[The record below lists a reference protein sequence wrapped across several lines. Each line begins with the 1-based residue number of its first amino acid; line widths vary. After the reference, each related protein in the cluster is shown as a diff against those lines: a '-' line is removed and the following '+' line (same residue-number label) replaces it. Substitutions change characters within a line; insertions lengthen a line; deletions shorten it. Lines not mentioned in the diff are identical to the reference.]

1 MSAPD
6 ESLDSQL
13 RSLMRAVQEGDSASY
28 EGLLRKVVPLVRNAV
43 RGRRSFL
50 ATADIE
56 DLVQDVLLSLHS
68 VRATYD
74 PKRPFLP
81 WLMAIVRN
89 RLADGGR
96 RHARLRSHEIAVER
110 LPETFAEPGSNMDAE
125 AFGDPEALRQAM
137 ARLPQG
143 QRKALELV
151 KMKEMSLKEA
161 SQASGMSVAALKV
174 ATHRAVKALRGMLKK
189 EA

>member
-1 MSAPD
+1 MSAID

-13 RSLMRAVQEGDSASY
+13 RSLMRAVQAGDGASY
-28 EGLLRKVVPLVRNAV
+28 ERLLRQVAPFVRRVV

-50 ATADIE
+50 AAADIE

-74 PKRPFLP
+74 PGRPFLP

-96 RHARLRSHEIAVER
+96 RYARLRAHEIAVER
-110 LPETFAEPGSNMDAE
+110 LPETFAEPGANIAAE
-125 AFGDPEALRQAM
+125 TYGDPEALRQAV

-151 KMKEMSLKEA
+151 KMREMSLKEA

-174 ATHRAVKALRGMLKK
+174 ATHRAVKALRGVLKK